1 MGRGGEKREAEDVD
15 FRFTSTAS
23 TSLAVGELLQLRVQ
37 ELAAMFVT
45 GSVLVTITVEIL
57 PPI

>member
-1 MGRGGEKREAEDVD
+1 MD

-37 ELAAMFVT
+37 ELAAVFVT
-45 GSVLVTITVEIL
+45 GSVLVTITVEI
-57 PPI
+57 PPAI